1 MTATPLE
8 ALLRRD
14 RAIILVAVLASAALA
29 WVYILWL
36 SGRMMLPPNAGA
48 ATMPGMDSMPG
59 MAAMAPS
66 VQPWS
71 LSDYLSAAVMWAVM
85 MVGMMLPAAA
95 PTILLYARV
104 GRAAHGRP
112 FAATGWF
119 AAGYIIAWTLYS
131 LAAALGQAGLS
142 AFALLT
148 PMLKSASDV
157 LGGSVLVAA
166 GLYQWS
172 PLKAICL
179 EKCQAPMLFIQQHG
193 GFRAGIRHSLLLGF
207 RHGLY
212 CVGCCWALML
222 LLFVG
227 GVMNIAWIAALSIL
241 VLLEKLLRIGW
252 VIARIA
258 GAVAVACG
266 LFLLQRGLFHAG

>member
-1 MTATPLE
+1 MTGTPLE
-8 ALLRRD
+8 TLLRRD
-14 RAIILVAVLASAALA
+14 RAIVLAAVLASAALA
-29 WVYILWL
+29 WVYLLWL
-36 SGRMMLPPNAGA
+36 SGRMAPPDPGMA
-48 ATMPGMDSMPG
+48 AMPGMGAMPG
-59 MAAMAPS
+59 MAAMAPQ

-71 LSDYLSAAVMWAVM
+71 FSDYLSAAVMWIVM
-85 MVGMMLPAAA
+85 MMGMMLPAAA

-104 GRAAHGRP
+104 GRTAQQLP

-119 AAGYIIAWTLYS
+119 AAGYCIAWVLFS

-142 AFALLT
+142 AFSLLT
-148 PMLKSASDV
+148 PMLKSANDV
-157 LGGSVLVAA
+157 LGGAVLVAA

-179 EKCQAPMLFIQQHG
+179 EKCRAPMLFIQQHG
-193 GFRAGIRHSLLLGF
+193 GFRPGTGHSLQLGF

-227 GVMNIAWIAALSIL
+227 GVMNIAWIAALSVL
-241 VLLEKLLRIGW
+241 VLVEKLWRKGWIVARLAGVLAIG
-252 VIARIA
+252 
-258 GAVAVACG
+258 GG
-266 LFLLQRGLFHAG
+266 LFLLWQGLFR